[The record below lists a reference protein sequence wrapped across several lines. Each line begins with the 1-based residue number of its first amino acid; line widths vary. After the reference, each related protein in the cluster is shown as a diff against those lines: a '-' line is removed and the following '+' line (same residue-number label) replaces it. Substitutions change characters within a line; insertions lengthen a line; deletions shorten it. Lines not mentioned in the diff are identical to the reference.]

1 MVDDEDEGW
10 SFVIVIDEGWVV
22 VCICSETVIA
32 TVWSDSVT
40 DSETTVSATGSGIA
54 FCGDRC
60 CWLGSDS
67 VTVKTVQSEVV
78 IEGLSV
84 EVVER
89 V

>member
-40 DSETTVSATGSGIA
+40 GTDSVTTVSTTGSGIA
-54 FCGDRC
+54 FCGERC
-60 CWLGSDS
+60 CWLGSF
-67 VTVKTVQSEVV
+67 
-78 IEGLSV
+78 
-84 EVVER
+84 
-89 V
+89 